1 MENRTAESPPRPLA
15 SWGRSLRERLSRGPS
30 GASPLSGGRRKSRKQ
45 GTSPRRPGVGF
56 LARMLLA
63 FTLTLVV
70 LSLLQYQ
77 LASTDIEERL
87 VEDSAALNRSDVSTL
102 KRAFGKD
109 RQAGGGLWAEVSERL
124 QDIAARPGVGSAV
137 LVSGYQEVVA
147 SSDQAGV
154 GSKQVSDNVLQVM
167 QSGRSYAGKQ
177 QDRGEVAATPY
188 EYVTPV
194 NLAIGRFALEVNK
207 KELVLGQQLADA
219 RLRVIRV
226 AALQL
231 LVGFPLLYLLG
242 GRSLSARHRAA
253 LEGSRRDP
261 LTNLGNHRAFHEE
274 IERAVGAA
282 ARHKQPLSLALIDVD
297 DFKLVN
303 DRFGHRH
310 GDGVLTDI
318 ARSITGGRV
327 EDLAFR
333 IGGDEFALI
342 MPHTQLDSAVR
353 AVERMRLAAQELGSG
368 ITLSSGVAAVIPGN
382 ELSEYLQGH
391 ADAALYEAKRRGRN
405 VLVRFDD
412 IEEIVAITD
421 PGKIRA
427 CRTLLDEGG
436 LRAVF
441 QPIWDLDRNEVLGYE
456 ALTRLPDG
464 CELSGPGE
472 AFEVAELMGRAHVL
486 DALCRH
492 AILARVSD
500 LPAGAL
506 LFLNVS
512 PQTLDHDTLT
522 GDLLKQ
528 EVEAVGLSPNQ
539 VVLEITE
546 RSQARLEV
554 VIREARR
561 ARDLGFRLALDDVGA
576 GNAGLEMLRQ
586 LPVDFVKI
594 DREVV
599 TNAVLDIKSRAVLGA
614 IISFAR
620 QTGAFVIAE
629 GIETEAMI
637 SIARAPMEYDM
648 TRHVGVHG
656 AQGYLLGV
664 PSCDLEAPP
673 ASVIRTLVT

>member
-1 MENRTAESPPRPLA
+1 
-15 SWGRSLRERLSRGPS
+15 
-30 GASPLSGGRRKSRKQ
+30 
-45 GTSPRRPGVGF
+45 
-56 LARMLLA
+56 MLLA
-63 FTLTLVV
+63 FTLTLLI
-70 LSLLQYQ
+70 LSFFQYQ
-77 LASTDIEERL
+77 LASSDIEDRL
-87 VEDSAALNRSDVSTL
+87 VAHSAALNKTDGVL
-102 KRAFGKD
+102 L
-109 RQAGGGLWAEVSERL
+109 RQAFVASQRRGSPAWKEVNQRL
-124 QDIAARPGVGSAV
+124 HEIAARPGVGSAA
-137 LVSGYQEVVA
+137 LVNGYQEVVA
-147 SSDQAGV
+147 ASNRGNIGHREAAE
-154 GSKQVSDNVLQVM
+154 NVLQAM
-167 QSGRSYAGKQ
+167 QHGRSYAGHQ
-177 QDRGEVAATPY
+177 QDKSEAKATPY
-188 EYVTPV
+188 EYITPID
-194 NLAIGRFALEVNK
+194 LPIGRYVLEVNQ
-207 KELVLGQQLADA
+207 KELVLNKQLADA
-219 RLRVIRV
+219 RAREVRLR
-226 AALQL
+226 L
-231 LVGFPLLYLLG
+231 LELAIGLPLLYLSG
-242 GRSLSARHRAA
+242 GRSLSVRHRAA

-274 IERAVGAA
+274 IERAVALA
-282 ARHKQPLSLALIDVD
+282 ARYKEPLSLALVDVD

-310 GDGVLTDI
+310 GDGVLTAIGSII
-318 ARSITGGRV
+318 AGSRV
-327 EDLAFR
+327 QDLAFR

-342 MPHTQLDSAVR
+342 MPHTLLDDAVLT
-353 AVERMRLAAQELGSG
+353 VERMRIVAQESGSG
-368 ITLSSGVAAVIPGN
+368 VTLSAGVAAVIPGH

-421 PGKIRA
+421 PGKMRA
-427 CRTLLDEGG
+427 CRKLLDEGG
-436 LRAVF
+436 LRPVF
-441 QPIWDLDRNEVLGYE
+441 QPIWDLDRNAVLGYE
-456 ALTRLPDG
+456 ALTRLPPDCG
-464 CELSGPGE
+464 LTGPGE
-472 AFEVAELMGRAHVL
+472 AFEIAESMGRAHVL

-492 AILARVSD
+492 ATLTSVPV
-500 LPAGAL
+500 LPPGAL

-512 PQTLDHDTLT
+512 PQTMDHDALT

-599 TNAVLDIKSRAVLGA
+599 ANALEDIKSRAVLGA
-614 IISFAR
+614 VISFAR

-629 GIETEAMI
+629 GIESNAMI
-637 SIARAPMEYDM
+637 DMVRAPMEYDVA
-648 TRHVGVHG
+648 RHVGVHG

-664 PSCDLEAPP
+664 PSTNLEAPP
-673 ASVIRTLVT
+673 VDSLPTIVP

>member
-1 MENRTAESPPRPLA
+1 
-15 SWGRSLRERLSRGPS
+15 
-30 GASPLSGGRRKSRKQ
+30 
-45 GTSPRRPGVGF
+45 
-56 LARMLLA
+56 
-63 FTLTLVV
+63 
-70 LSLLQYQ
+70 
-77 LASTDIEERL
+77 
-87 VEDSAALNRSDVSTL
+87 
-102 KRAFGKD
+102 
-109 RQAGGGLWAEVSERL
+109 
-124 QDIAARPGVGSAV
+124 
-137 LVSGYQEVVA
+137 
-147 SSDQAGV
+147 
-154 GSKQVSDNVLQVM
+154 M
-167 QSGRSYAGKQ
+167 QQGRSYAGRQ
-177 QDRGEVAATPY
+177 QDKSEAKMTPY
-188 EYVTPV
+188 EYITPID
-194 NLAIGRFALEVNK
+194 LPIGRYVLEVNQ
-207 KELVLGQQLADA
+207 KELVLNKQLSDA
-219 RLRVIRV
+219 RARVVRLR
-226 AALQL
+226 L
-231 LVGFPLLYLLG
+231 LELAIGLPLLYLSG

-261 LTNLGNHRAFHEE
+261 LTDLGNHRAFHEE
-274 IERAVGAA
+274 IERAVGLAT
-282 ARHKQPLSLALIDVD
+282 RYKEPLSLALIDVD

-318 ARSITGGRV
+318 ARIISGGRV

-342 MPHTQLDSAVR
+342 MPHTLLDDAVL
-353 AVERMRLAAQELGSG
+353 AVERMRIAAQESG
-368 ITLSSGVAAVIPGN
+368 AGVTLSSGVAALILGN
-382 ELSEYLQGH
+382 ELSDYLQGH

-421 PGKIRA
+421 PGKMRA
-427 CRTLLDEGG
+427 CRKLLDEGG

-441 QPIWDLDRNEVLGYE
+441 QPIWDLDRNSVLGYE
-456 ALTRLPDG
+456 ALTRLPDD

-486 DALCRH
+486 DALCRY
-492 AILARVSD
+492 AILTRVSD
-500 LPAGAL
+500 LPPGSL

-528 EVEAVGLSPNQ
+528 EVEAVGLSPHQ

-546 RSQARLEV
+546 RSQARLEI

-599 TNAVLDIKSRAVLGA
+599 ANALGDIKSRAVLGA
-614 IISFAR
+614 VISFAR

-637 SIARAPMEYDM
+637 DMVRAPMEHDVA
-648 TRHVGVHG
+648 RHVGVHG

-664 PSCDLEAPP
+664 PSADLEAPSP
-673 ASVIRTLVT
+673 ASIRSVVP